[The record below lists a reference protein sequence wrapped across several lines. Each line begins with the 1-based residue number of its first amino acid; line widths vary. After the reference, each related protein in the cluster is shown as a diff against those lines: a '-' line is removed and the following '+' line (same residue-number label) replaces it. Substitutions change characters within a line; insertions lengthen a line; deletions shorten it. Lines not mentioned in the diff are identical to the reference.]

1 MRFGKCWKYCEQ
13 AFDALGLLY
22 IGDKYGVETAQ
33 QSKVLRWWSIWFNMH
48 ELGPEFASRVAGF
61 V

>member
-33 QSKVLRWWSIWFNMH
+33 QSKVLR
-48 ELGPEFASRVAGF
+48 
-61 V
+61 